1 MIINGKNYK
10 IPEFSFETICDL
22 EDYGVSL
29 TSLTEK
35 PMKTVRAF
43 AALAIGDAKTASREI
58 EEHIKNGG
66 NLTEFVEEIQR
77 SISESGFFQSLVART
92 ETENAASQPE
102 TTHEE

>member
-1 MIINGKNYK
+1 MTINGKNYK
-10 IPEFSFETICDL
+10 LPEFSFETICEL

-29 TSLTEK
+29 TNLTDK

-43 AALAIGDAKTASREI
+43 AALAIGDAKVASKEI

-66 NLTEFVEEIQR
+66 NLAEFVEEIQR

-92 ETENAASQPE
+92 EAENAASEQNTVQKE
-102 TTHEE
+102 

>member
-10 IPEFSFETICDL
+10 LPEFSFETICDL

-35 PMKTVRAF
+35 PMKTLRAF
-43 AALAIGDAKTASREI
+43 ASLAIGDSKIAAREI

-66 NLTEFVEEIQR
+66 DLTNFIEEIQK
-77 SISESGFFQSLVART
+77 SISDSGFFQSLVART
-92 ETENAASQPE
+92 ETENAASEKE
-102 TTHEE
+102 TE